1 MNFINLTARFT
12 QVILAVGV
20 TAISVIAFQFA
31 LLAG

>member
-1 MNFINLTARFT
+1 MNVVNITTRFA

-20 TAISVIAFQFA
+20 TTVSVIVFQFA